1 MIRVA
6 LVEDDLD
13 LLDDMGFLLR
23 EEGLDVVACA
33 DGPALDRHLARA
45 SVEVVVL
52 DIGLPGEDGLSIA
65 RRLRRTH
72 PRLGLVMLT
81 ARTAM
86 SDRVRGMEEGADVYL
101 GKPVDLRE
109 LSLVIRAL
117 VRRMGVEVSAHD
129 EETCVLFPEDCLLR
143 TPSGERLEL
152 TPSEVLLLSRL
163 ARAPGGQATR
173 RQLIEAF
180 GARYSD
186 YDERRLEAIIS
197 RLRRK
202 LAPICPA
209 GESLRAVR
217 GIGYVLGLRLV
228 ERPRGDSSA

>member
-6 LVEDDLD
+6 LVEDDCN
-13 LLDDMGFLLR
+13 LLDDMAFNLR
-23 EEGLDVVACA
+23 DEGLVVVACA
-33 DGPALDRHLARA
+33 DGPALDAHLAQH

-81 ARTAM
+81 ARTAAV
-86 SDRVRGMEEGADVYL
+86 DRVRGMEEGADAYL
-101 GKPVDLRE
+101 GKPVDVRE
-109 LSLVIRAL
+109 LVLVIRAL
-117 VRRMGVEVSAHD
+117 VRRIGLND
-129 EETCVLFPEDCLLR
+129 EPLDEACVLCPDTGMLHLP
-143 TPSGERLEL
+143 TGQTLEL

-180 GARYSD
+180 GARYRD

-197 RLRRK
+197 RLRKK
-202 LAPICPA
+202 LDSVCP
-209 GESLRAVR
+209 GTDSLRAVR
-217 GIGYVLGLRLV
+217 GIGYVLGMPLV
-228 ERPRGDSSA
+228 ERPRGTTLA